1 MSVLFR
7 GALVAA
13 ALAIVSI
20 APAAA
25 QTMKDGTAVVV
36 TSKGRSE
43 NDEAQAQ
50 NGARRIYGGYGPTAI
65 IMMDGENVHEKRFAG
80 PVNTTWISRPGGN

>member
-1 MSVLFR
+1 M
-7 GALVAA
+7 AA

-36 TSKGRSE
+36 TSKGESKMMKHKHKTVP
-43 NDEAQAQ
+43 A
-50 NGARRIYGGYGPTAI
+50 GYTAVTGHTAI
-65 IMMDGENVHEKRFAG
+65 IMMDGKMYMKSGLLDREHDLDF
-80 PVNTTWISRPGGN
+80 TPGGN

>member
-13 ALAIVSI
+13 VLAIVSI

-25 QTMKDGTAVVV
+25 QTIKEGTAVVV
-36 TSKGRSE
+36 TSKGESKMMKHKHKTVP
-43 NDEAQAQ
+43 A
-50 NGARRIYGGYGPTAI
+50 GYEPVTGNTAI
-65 IMMDGENVHEKRFAG
+65 IMLDGKMYMKTNLHDREHDQDF
-80 PVNTTWISRPGGN
+80 TPGG

>member
-13 ALAIVSI
+13 VLAIVSI

-25 QTMKDGTAVVV
+25 QTIKEGTAVVV
-36 TSKGRSE
+36 TSKGESKIMKHRHKTVP
-43 NDEAQAQ
+43 A
-50 NGARRIYGGYGPTAI
+50 GYEPATGNTAI
-65 IMMDGENVHEKRFAG
+65 IMLDGKMYVKSNIHDREHDLDF
-80 PVNTTWISRPGGN
+80 TPGGN

>member
-36 TSKGRSE
+36 TSKGESKMMKHKHKTVP
-43 NDEAQAQ
+43 A
-50 NGARRIYGGYGPTAI
+50 GYTAVTGPTAI
-65 IMMDGENVHEKRFAG
+65 MHDGREMYMKSGLLDREHDLDF
-80 PVNTTWISRPGGN
+80 TPGGN

>member
-36 TSKGRSE
+36 TSKGESKMMKHKHKTVP
-43 NDEAQAQ
+43 A
-50 NGARRIYGGYGPTAI
+50 GYTAVTGHTAI
-65 IMMDGENVHEKRFAG
+65 IMMDGKMYMKSGLLDREHDLDF
-80 PVNTTWISRPGGN
+80 TPGGN